1 MVPAGDGLVQ
11 PSPDR
16 PAERESQAGAGDQPG
31 GVLPGEAGE
40 PGGLGDGQL
49 DGGDA
54 ARAWLPA
61 ARRDG
66 RVAEGYL
73 QVSVA
78 GIVAGRDA
86 AGLVIAVAGCG
97 EGDAAGQRAADGS
110 GPQLGQGR

>member
-1 MVPAGDGLVQ
+1 MPAGDGLVQ

-16 PAERESQAGAGDQPG
+16 PAEREGQAGAGDQSG

-54 ARAWLPA
+54 GRARLPA

-66 RVAEGYL
+66 RIAEGYL

-78 GIVAGRDA
+78 DIA
-86 AGLVIAVAGCG
+86 AGWDGVGMVIAVVGCG
-97 EGDAAGQRAADGS
+97 EGDAAGQRAPDGG
-110 GPQLGQGR
+110 GPQLGQG